1 MHTTLTIHIFDIL
14 QVEAAL
20 GKTEDAIHN
29 FEKVSILKNVVK
41 PNIARTYVYK
51 SCRLS
56 SNTSNSTGPHTL
68 HNQYQGCR

>member
-29 FEKVSILKNVVK
+29 FEKVSILKK
-41 PNIARTYVYK
+41 FPLFHYCRPEFDIKFDKSMHRLFQGYRLLYV
-51 SCRLS
+51 
-56 SNTSNSTGPHTL
+56 
-68 HNQYQGCR
+68 